1 VIVPWAESVASGAY
15 GANVSDT
22 PKPGLLQLAVGHM
35 TIGLTS
41 VGGAAGPI
49 RHVLVKQRKWLS
61 EGELAE
67 FFGISQALPGATAV
81 NLAVIVGDRFAG
93 PLGVVASLLGLIVP
107 SLLLAIGLLQLSMQ
121 LAAGNPR
128 YAAAEVAVTAAVAG
142 IFISNGLRLIGLI
155 WNEAPDVRPAWR
167 AARVA
172 IGALGILLVAGLHVF
187 IPLAMIVLLVLSML
201 IETRLNVS
209 AREGAV

>member
-1 VIVPWAESVASGAY
+1 MIRARAECTGPEAY
-15 GANVSDT
+15 GADVSDS
-22 PKPGLLQLAVGHM
+22 PKTGLLDLAVGHM

-93 PLGVVASLLGLIVP
+93 PFGVIASLLGLIVP
-107 SLLLAIGLLQLSMQ
+107 SLLLAIGLLQLSMH

-172 IGALGILLVAGLHVF
+172 IGALGILLVAGLHMF

-201 IETRLNVS
+201 IEVRLNVR